1 MWDSDTTFWLEILK
15 LVGGAGGII
24 SLLLFGLQR
33 GKLQSE
39 ITATVQ
45 KTYSATVEDL
55 QKDIDRLKEK
65 IIEMEANEQKCTQ
78 RNIELKAEI
87 KDLVNKNEGLLRT
100 QQKLRNEINNLKR
113 RLQRYEKR
121 T

>member
-1 MWDSDTTFWLEILK
+1 MSDFDTTFWFEILK
-15 LVGGAGGII
+15 LAGGAGGII
-24 SLLLFGLQR
+24 SILLFGLQR
-33 GKLQSE
+33 GKLQSD

-45 KTYSATVEDL
+45 KTYSGAVADL
-55 QKDIDRLKEK
+55 RQNIKDLKEK
-65 IIEMEANEQKCTQ
+65 IAEMERNEEMCTQ

-87 KDLVNKNEGLLRT
+87 KELVNKNEGLLKT

-121 T
+121 A